1 MQLYNLLYIIP
12 APNTKEDVKKINK
25 NIKEDI
31 KNLKGDILSEEN
43 LGNKKLSYPIEK
55 KEKGFY
61 ISIDFQLDP
70 SQLNTLKD
78 QLKSSKN
85 VSRKMIV
92 KKSKP
97 KKKKEKKSQQK
108 KIKKTKETKKD
119 VKDEKT
125 KSKEKENDDIKNIND
140 KINDILN
147 S

>member
-85 VSRKMIV
+85 VLRKMIV
-92 KKSKP
+92 KKSKQ

>member
-85 VSRKMIV
+85 VLRKMIV

-97 KKKKEKKSQQK
+97 KKKKEKK
-108 KIKKTKETKKD
+108 
-119 VKDEKT
+119 
-125 KSKEKENDDIKNIND
+125 KSYKNV
-140 KINDILN
+140 
-147 S
+147 